1 MGYGLAIGRS
11 LQAVP
16 RTTGVRWVGQAQREI
31 RASSPSFPSEIHA
44 ATHLVVVALRNK
56 TEILQFG
63 FPNREL
69 F

>member
-16 RTTGVRWVGQAQREI
+16 RTTGVRWVGQTQREI
-31 RASSPSFPSEIHA
+31 RASSPSEIHA